1 MRKEQDMELNQA
13 GIANFIRM
21 AEKEGINIALALDEL
36 GNVLLGGD
44 PQETIS
50 SRCGK
55 LAETG
60 SVFGLE
66 AQRLVNFIMRNP
78 QHCHHAIL
86 PNVGQNG
93 LIPD

>member
-1 MRKEQDMELNQA
+1 MLNTA
-13 GIANFIRM
+13 GITHFKIM

-36 GNVLLGGD
+36 GNVLMGGD

-50 SRCGK
+50 SRTGK
-55 LAETG
+55 LAATG
-60 SVFGLE
+60 SAFGLE
-66 AQRLVNFIMRNP
+66 AQKFVNFIMMNP

-86 PNVGQNG
+86 PNVGSNG